1 MFIQVVFL
9 ASLAFAQNCPP
20 ELGVKTVQLSHAQ
33 EIWPDLEHCELISR
47 THFDSL
53 ENTQLYALPES
64 KPLSKALSNL
74 PLRSFA
80 QLNDAPAEAKTWQV
94 LVASG
99 YDDFAQQALCR
110 QLVHAPRVRILRGGA
125 K

>member
-80 QLNDAPAEAKTWQV
+80 QLNDAPAEGKPPANPYTPPR
-94 LVASG
+94 LSSG
-99 YDDFAQQALCR
+99 N
-110 QLVHAPRVRILRGGA
+110 LRLPLDRSQIFHIVIV
-125 K
+125 